1 MTRTLNLTRTL
12 TPALTLTLTLT
23 RWEALLRSC
32 MQLVRLHHEM
42 AAKMIALLEHS
53 QGQRCLHHS
62 LLTTHHSPLTI
73 HYSLLTTDCSLLT
86 AHY

>member
-1 MTRTLNLTRTL
+1 
-12 TPALTLTLTLT
+12 
-23 RWEALLRSC
+23 

-53 QGQRCLHHS
+53 QGQRYTHYA
-62 LLTTHHSPLTI
+62 LLTTH
-73 HYSLLTTDCSLLT
+73 YSLPTAYYLLPPTYCLLLATTPPSSWCEQAGSDSLLT